1 MSTIV
6 PVSYV
11 TSWEKLIAQPD
22 IEELIVECS
31 TDAWLR
37 TEKDI
42 KDIFNEKNTIHMF
55 TQGLDKDYFV
65 HVHMVM
71 MRLGM

>member
-1 MSTIV
+1 MLHRRLR
-6 PVSYV
+6 
-11 TSWEKLIAQPD
+11 KL
-22 IEELIVECS
+22 ER
-31 TDAWLR
+31 LR

-42 KDIFNEKNTIHMF
+42 KDIFIEKNTIHMF